1 MSFIFTL
8 QPLSVLRG
16 SLLACLLSSYVS
28 PSLSWP
34 FLGELSEAARVGHSW
49 GKGDGLSKGGSL
61 LRLVM
66 YLCLF
71 LFLSGRW
78 PDAMGQTDR
87 EAYGSEL
94 CVSETRWVSS
104 LWLETWSFRQWIWSL
119 SRLLIL
125 RMALAPSVESL
136 STFEFLHDFM
146 TFLIFYLPPS
156 RQSGPWGAGSG

>member
-1 MSFIFTL
+1 MTL
-8 QPLSVLRG
+8 PWR
-16 SLLACLLSSYVS
+16 
-28 PSLSWP
+28 
-34 FLGELSEAARVGHSW
+34 LSEAARVGHSW
-49 GKGDGLSKGGSL
+49 GKGGGLSKGGSL

-71 LFLSGRW
+71 LFPSGRW

-125 RMALAPSVESL
+125 KMALAPSVESL

-146 TFLIFYLPPS
+146 TLLIFYLPPS
-156 RQSGPWGAGSG
+156 RQSGPWGAGRAQSPWLSLTRGRSNWRSVCPSLCSHGIL